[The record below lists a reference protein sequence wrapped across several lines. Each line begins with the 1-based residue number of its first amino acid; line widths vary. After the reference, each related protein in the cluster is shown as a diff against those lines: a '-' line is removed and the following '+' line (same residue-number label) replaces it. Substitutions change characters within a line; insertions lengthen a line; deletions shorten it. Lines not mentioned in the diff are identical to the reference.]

1 VRAASASQ
9 LCQRYMS
16 RHGGASCAMQASR
29 CAPSQGGQAPGLSLP
44 GYGHKRPARGSRSM
58 WPLRSRMGLV
68 QAVKMLYY
76 GTREALLTLGYL
88 R

>member
-1 VRAASASQ
+1 
-9 LCQRYMS
+9 
-16 RHGGASCAMQASR
+16 
-29 CAPSQGGQAPGLSLP
+29 
-44 GYGHKRPARGSRSM
+44 M
-58 WPLRSRMGLV
+58 WPLRSPTGLV

>member
-1 VRAASASQ
+1 
-9 LCQRYMS
+9 
-16 RHGGASCAMQASR
+16 
-29 CAPSQGGQAPGLSLP
+29 
-44 GYGHKRPARGSRSM
+44 M

-76 GTREALLTLGYL
+76 GPRDSSEALLTLPVGYL